1 MDNYRWR
8 RQSGNQ
14 LQIHEGMITGGGD
27 YLVTYHIIHEWIIT
41 VAATISLTITYL
53 FEWISINGW
62 AATTIQSEL

>member
-14 LQIHEGMITGGGD
+14 LQIHEWMITGGGD

-41 VAATISLTITYL
+41 GGGNYQVTYHIIL
-53 FEWISINGW
+53 EWISINGW